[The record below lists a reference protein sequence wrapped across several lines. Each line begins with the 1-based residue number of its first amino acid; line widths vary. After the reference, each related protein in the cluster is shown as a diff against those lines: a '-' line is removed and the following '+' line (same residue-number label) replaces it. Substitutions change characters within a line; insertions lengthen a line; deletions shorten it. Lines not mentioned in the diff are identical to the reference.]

1 MISFSIAFVVYCY
14 AFLKNGGL
22 PAFATDVNTSRSSF
36 IPGTLGVFLILFS
49 GVVAT
54 TLKIIHGG
62 VRGNLFAILLSLT
75 AIVLTFLTTQRV
87 GAIETVLMSGILTLS
102 LWSYVSAEQRMRYK
116 TPLFVGGLIFVGLFV
131 WGFIYVGQLRG
142 LQELQLTD
150 LDNVFVEQLYI
161 YFGGPAPRNFQMVLD
176 GGVFS
181 GSQSERYGAL
191 FFRSILWFIGFR
203 DEVLVND
210 TFKGPNNATALFH
223 YYVDF
228 GLVGVFIFPLFWG
241 AVCGLVY
248 GCFRRKPTLRTSV
261 LHAILATAVY
271 FFPLSERFSEPSTFI
286 KVCMFMALISVI
298 QSVRFNSPRRAYD
311 G

>member
-1 MISFSIAFVVYCY
+1 MLPLRKFEAKNYLSMYQDYGKLDGVVVISFSIAFVVYCY

-36 IPGTLGVFLILFS
+36 IPGTLGVFLILFQLV
-49 GVVAT
+49 VVAT

-191 FFRSILWFIGFR
+191 FFS
-203 DEVLVND
+203 
-210 TFKGPNNATALFH
+210 
-223 YYVDF
+223 
-228 GLVGVFIFPLFWG
+228 
-241 AVCGLVY
+241 
-248 GCFRRKPTLRTSV
+248 
-261 LHAILATAVY
+261 
-271 FFPLSERFSEPSTFI
+271 
-286 KVCMFMALISVI
+286 
-298 QSVRFNSPRRAYD
+298 FNIMVHWLP
-311 G
+311 

>member
-1 MISFSIAFVVYCY
+1 M
-14 AFLKNGGL
+14 
-22 PAFATDVNTSRSSF
+22 
-36 IPGTLGVFLILFS
+36 
-49 GVVAT
+49 
-54 TLKIIHGG
+54 
-62 VRGNLFAILLSLT
+62 RGNLFAILLSLT

-191 FFRSILWFIGFR
+191 FFVQYYGSLASVMRSLLTILLKVPTMPRPCFTTMSIL
-203 DEVLVND
+203 
-210 TFKGPNNATALFH
+210 A
-223 YYVDF
+223 
-228 GLVGVFIFPLFWG
+228 
-241 AVCGLVY
+241 
-248 GCFRRKPTLRTSV
+248 S
-261 LHAILATAVY
+261 
-271 FFPLSERFSEPSTFI
+271 
-286 KVCMFMALISVI
+286 
-298 QSVRFNSPRRAYD
+298 
-311 G
+311 